1 MSKLY
6 ANWTIVEA
14 DPDLA
19 GYTQDLLDK
28 MSVQLRRAE
37 RDDPTTVVVLV
48 ASIFVLVFSVCF
60 AGATCAL
67 RCCLRRW
74 TRLLDEPPPSA
85 EDGRMRAAA
94 DDDDDA
100 DADDDADDAGNAGRA
115 RARARARVDEEQPDR
130 ARGLEID

>member
-94 DDDDDA
+94 DDDDA
-100 DADDDADDAGNAGRA
+100 DPDDDADDADDAARGRA
-115 RARARARVDEEQPDR
+115 RGRARVDEEQPDR

>member
-1 MSKLY
+1 MSQLY

-19 GYTQDLLDK
+19 AYTQDLLDK
-28 MSVQLRRAE
+28 MSVQLHRAE

-48 ASIFVLVFSVCF
+48 ASVFVFVFSACF

-85 EDGRMRAAA
+85 EDGRVHAAN
-94 DDDDDA
+94 DPDLDDDA
-100 DADDDADDAGNAGRA
+100 PAPADD
-115 RARARARVDEEQPDR
+115 EQPDR
-130 ARGLEID
+130 TRGLEID